1 MSLEPTTTA
10 KVTLITTKGA
20 IKIDIFAKE
29 LPSTSLA
36 FITQCHLNKFQNVSI
51 QVTPQ
56 YISFLSPPDQP
67 NSDTLSIV
75 KESHSRI
82 KCKQRGYV
90 AYANGQWL
98 ISRGELNQANL
109 QVFGKIDQASSWYI
123 VNDIANGE
131 VNKDTGELVFPV
143 TIENSIVDVPF
154 FKLDLKEKEEVAQ
167 GEDEKPKAKK
177 PKVAID
183 YDVEEEEEDTGVDEE
198 EGTIRIKSAYDT
210 EKKKKR
216 DKAQQDEVVSQADV
230 VPESKLMSVN
240 EKKAEADTGQKE
252 EPYHHNSESHSNH
265 SSSSSDSE
273 SVSDSDSDSDSESES
288 DEMDHA
294 PTRDST
300 IDSPFNPKL
309 DLYNAESITY
319 SELKSHK
326 FIINT

>member
-240 EKKAEADTGQKE
+240 EKKQKQIQ
-252 EPYHHNSESHSNH
+252 
-265 SSSSSDSE
+265 
-273 SVSDSDSDSDSESES
+273 V
-288 DEMDHA
+288 
-294 PTRDST
+294 RR
-300 IDSPFNPKL
+300 
-309 DLYNAESITY
+309 
-319 SELKSHK
+319 KSHTITTLSHTQITPVPALIPNQFPIPIPSPSPSPSPTK
-326 FIINT
+326 WTTLQHEILQLTRPSIPNSTYTMPNQ